1 MRSIR
6 ARRRIRA
13 LLVILLAASV
23 IAFFESRIEAFAP
36 QFKGIAEARI
46 ADALGKQ
53 IGISI
58 GSIEGGVVR
67 PFLLRDIRVFKKEG
81 PACSRIVRI
90 DTIVSNYRVWNFIF
104 PGLSAKPY
112 AAVDFT
118 TKNGGLSGFLVIKGT
133 AEEASV
139 DGYIRLFGQDR
150 INLSG
155 GIKNGLVSVILKP
168 KEGILKIEGNF
179 AANGV
184 MLLKVI
190 ASHLKFKYFDI
201 TGEATVK
208 NVVSDDIEGEFEAK
222 NILLNYK
229 PFNDI
234 KMLYRISKDRLEVR
248 NLDLGKICRING
260 KFGLREPYVVD
271 AVATTDNVSLDQTLA
286 IFNPRYASLVAGV
299 MNSKWELKG
308 PAKDLKSKVHID
320 IKKGRILEMR
330 IESLSADLKGQGSI
344 ITIEDSRITRESG
357 SFVLAGYMDLGRI
370 GKESLF
376 ENLKLVSGETTVIW
390 DDYETAKW
398 QDVREFRMKKKVVE
412 GVDVGFKKFIND
424 EKVDESLRDRDQYE
438 VSYSLHPKDSLKLR
452 HSDGDNF
459 FGLEHK
465 DKF

>member
-1 MRSIR
+1 
-6 ARRRIRA
+6 
-13 LLVILLAASV
+13 
-23 IAFFESRIEAFAP
+23 
-36 QFKGIAEARI
+36 
-46 ADALGKQ
+46 
-53 IGISI
+53 
-58 GSIEGGVVR
+58 
-67 PFLLRDIRVFKKEG
+67 
-81 PACSRIVRI
+81 
-90 DTIVSNYRVWNFIF
+90 
-104 PGLSAKPY
+104 
-112 AAVDFT
+112 
-118 TKNGGLSGFLVIKGT
+118 
-133 AEEASV
+133 
-139 DGYIRLFGQDR
+139 
-150 INLSG
+150 
-155 GIKNGLVSVILKP
+155 
-168 KEGILKIEGNF
+168 
-179 AANGV
+179 
-184 MLLKVI
+184 
-190 ASHLKFKYFDI
+190 
-201 TGEATVK
+201 
-208 NVVSDDIEGEFEAK
+208 
-222 NILLNYK
+222 
-229 PFNDI
+229 
-234 KMLYRISKDRLEVR
+234 
-248 NLDLGKICRING
+248 
-260 KFGLREPYVVD
+260 
-271 AVATTDNVSLDQTLA
+271 
-286 IFNPRYASLVAGV
+286 